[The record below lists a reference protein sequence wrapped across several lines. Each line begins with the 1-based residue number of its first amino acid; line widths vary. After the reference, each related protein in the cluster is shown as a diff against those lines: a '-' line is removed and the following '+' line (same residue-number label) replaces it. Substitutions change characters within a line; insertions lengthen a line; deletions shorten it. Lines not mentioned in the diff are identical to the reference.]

1 MFYFEYKIFDVLTCP
16 IILKYFIYKILE
28 INPCGVNRPLVIKT
42 TDSGFIDSSVLAFD
56 DNTLLN
62 CKWKLKVARDKSLTV
77 TADNIKLDNRWVYLQ
92 FIGT

>member
-1 MFYFEYKIFDVLTCP
+1 M
-16 IILKYFIYKILE
+16 LE
-28 INPCGVNRPLVIKT
+28 INPCGENRPLVIKT